1 MAKPM
6 SSPADVGTIS
16 TVGANGDDRSHSDDE
31 QANREKDAR
40 HRQGCG
46 RDFLVEG
53 TIDGCIRHRNVHG
66 LVLVQIDALR
76 AGTLRG
82 PGDFK
87 DGHVAVRAHGISA
100 TVAIVEGSGELF
112 DDINIAIVILIAH
125 GVDDVIPFGVDV
137 LIDLVSDLQR
147 QRG

>member
-1 MAKPM
+1 M
-6 SSPADVGTIS
+6 
-16 TVGANGDDRSHSDDE
+16 
-31 QANREKDAR
+31 
-40 HRQGCG
+40 
-46 RDFLVEG
+46 
-53 TIDGCIRHRNVHG
+53 
-66 LVLVQIDALR
+66 QIDALR

-87 DGHVAVRAHGISA
+87 DGHVAVRAQGISA